1 MAELLAKRVQ
11 QQPGLAAGGVGP
23 RPSVELVANDREAEA
38 GQVHTDLVTPAGKK
52 LDRKQG
58 PSTLESEL
66 AHERA
71 RGFSLPFFA
80 DAHLFCVMTVAADG
94 HVDGLLGPR
103 KAACDDGEVLLAHIA
118 PGHLSIEG
126 GLRGGIEREEHKPR
140 GLDVEALRRLR
151 AHVLTALRR
160 KVLGHEVRERE
171 GACAVAVHEQVRR
184 LARREQVF
192 VLENHGDVFVRNTV
206 HGAIPSSR
214 RPEPSTQHTASRA
227 QKVCF
232 PHQYSIPRRP
242 VVDDVRIP
250 RANEDSPGND
260 QETLQVLRPDGTL
273 GESDEDM
280 EARLAMESLMR
291 HRRARRRKKLI
302 AGGIV
307 GAIVLVGAI
316 AWGVSKFTG
325 NAGGDD
331 APQLMTTFVDRGD
344 FTEAVEASGA
354 AKPVTSVVVN
364 PEVAGTIESVNVA
377 EGDTVQEGD
386 VLLTVKNDE
395 LDKAI
400 RDAEMGVRDASIGV
414 TQAEQEYSD
423 ACEKYN
429 NWIPDLDKDENE
441 IGSKREGDISSVNS
455 AKNGVDRAYNSLSD
469 AQEAYNI
476 AVANAEKRT
485 VRAPKGGSVVVMNAQ
500 VGASTDSA
508 ANAGGLIQIADLS
521 QMTVKVQVNE
531 VDISRVS
538 VGQMAKAT
546 FSALPGV
553 ELDAQVTRIATVA
566 GSGEDSHGYGGGVVT
581 YDVSLLIPQPAA
593 ELKPG
598 MTANVQIMLQSV
610 PDTLMVPSSCV
621 AMDETGGSYVMV
633 VTDYETGAI
642 ERRSVTVRASDQ
654 TTSAIE
660 GDVSEG
666 DEVLLDP
673 YSAPS
678 DDAPMD
684 GGPTAVEDGSG
695 SVSADSD
702 AAVAEDGAE
711 PAADIAAESVAATDT
726 AA

>member
-1 MAELLAKRVQ
+1 M
-11 QQPGLAAGGVGP
+11 
-23 RPSVELVANDREAEA
+23 
-38 GQVHTDLVTPAGKK
+38 
-52 LDRKQG
+52 
-58 PSTLESEL
+58 
-66 AHERA
+66 
-71 RGFSLPFFA
+71 
-80 DAHLFCVMTVAADG
+80 
-94 HVDGLLGPR
+94 
-103 KAACDDGEVLLAHIA
+103 
-118 PGHLSIEG
+118 
-126 GLRGGIEREEHKPR
+126 
-140 GLDVEALRRLR
+140 
-151 AHVLTALRR
+151 
-160 KVLGHEVRERE
+160 
-171 GACAVAVHEQVRR
+171 
-184 LARREQVF
+184 
-192 VLENHGDVFVRNTV
+192 
-206 HGAIPSSR
+206 
-214 RPEPSTQHTASRA
+214 
-227 QKVCF
+227 
-232 PHQYSIPRRP
+232 
-242 VVDDVRIP
+242 DDVRIP
-250 RANEDSPGND
+250 RANEDSPDND

-429 NWIPDLDKDENE
+429 NWIPDLDKDGNE

-485 VRAPKGGSVVVMNAQ
+485 VRAPKSGSVVVMNAQ

-538 VGQMAKAT
+538 VDQMAKAT

-633 VTDYETGAI
+633 ITDYETGAV

-711 PAADIAAESVAATDT
+711 SAADADAEPVAATD
-726 AA
+726 AAA

>member
-1 MAELLAKRVQ
+1 M
-11 QQPGLAAGGVGP
+11 
-23 RPSVELVANDREAEA
+23 
-38 GQVHTDLVTPAGKK
+38 
-52 LDRKQG
+52 
-58 PSTLESEL
+58 
-66 AHERA
+66 
-71 RGFSLPFFA
+71 
-80 DAHLFCVMTVAADG
+80 
-94 HVDGLLGPR
+94 
-103 KAACDDGEVLLAHIA
+103 
-118 PGHLSIEG
+118 
-126 GLRGGIEREEHKPR
+126 
-140 GLDVEALRRLR
+140 
-151 AHVLTALRR
+151 
-160 KVLGHEVRERE
+160 
-171 GACAVAVHEQVRR
+171 
-184 LARREQVF
+184 
-192 VLENHGDVFVRNTV
+192 
-206 HGAIPSSR
+206 
-214 RPEPSTQHTASRA
+214 
-227 QKVCF
+227 
-232 PHQYSIPRRP
+232 
-242 VVDDVRIP
+242 
-250 RANEDSPGND
+250 
-260 QETLQVLRPDGTL
+260 
-273 GESDEDM
+273 
-280 EARLAMESLMR
+280 
-291 HRRARRRKKLI
+291 
-302 AGGIV
+302 
-307 GAIVLVGAI
+307 
-316 AWGVSKFTG
+316 
-325 NAGGDD
+325 
-331 APQLMTTFVDRGD
+331 
-344 FTEAVEASGA
+344 
-354 AKPVTSVVVN
+354 
-364 PEVAGTIESVNVA
+364 
-377 EGDTVQEGD
+377 
-386 VLLTVKNDE
+386 LLTVKNDE

-429 NWIPDLDKDENE
+429 NWIPDLDKDGNE

-485 VRAPKGGSVVVMNAQ
+485 VRAPKSGSVVVMNAQ

-633 VTDYETGAI
+633 VTDFETSAV

-660 GDVSEG
+660 GDISEG

-678 DDAPMD
+678 EDAPMD

-702 AAVAEDGAE
+702 AAVAEGGAE
-711 PAADIAAESVAATDT
+711 SAADADAEPVAATD
-726 AA
+726 AAA

>member
-1 MAELLAKRVQ
+1 M
-11 QQPGLAAGGVGP
+11 
-23 RPSVELVANDREAEA
+23 
-38 GQVHTDLVTPAGKK
+38 
-52 LDRKQG
+52 
-58 PSTLESEL
+58 
-66 AHERA
+66 
-71 RGFSLPFFA
+71 
-80 DAHLFCVMTVAADG
+80 
-94 HVDGLLGPR
+94 
-103 KAACDDGEVLLAHIA
+103 
-118 PGHLSIEG
+118 
-126 GLRGGIEREEHKPR
+126 
-140 GLDVEALRRLR
+140 
-151 AHVLTALRR
+151 
-160 KVLGHEVRERE
+160 
-171 GACAVAVHEQVRR
+171 
-184 LARREQVF
+184 
-192 VLENHGDVFVRNTV
+192 
-206 HGAIPSSR
+206 
-214 RPEPSTQHTASRA
+214 
-227 QKVCF
+227 
-232 PHQYSIPRRP
+232 
-242 VVDDVRIP
+242 DDVKIP
-250 RANEDSPGND
+250 RANEDSPDKD

-273 GESDEDM
+273 DESDEDM

-307 GAIVLVGAI
+307 GAIVLAGAVV
-316 AWGVSKFTG
+316 WGVSKFTG

-364 PEVAGTIESVNVA
+364 PEVGGTIESVNVA

-400 RDAEMGVRDASIGV
+400 RDTEMGVRDARLGV
-414 TQAEQEYSD
+414 NQAWATYNE
-423 ACEKYN
+423 ACSKYN
-429 NWIPDLDKDENE
+429 NWIPTYDKDGNE
-441 IGSKREGDISSVNS
+441 TGSEREGDANSVEEAERGIERAN
-455 AKNGVDRAYNSLSD
+455 NGLSD

-485 VRAPKGGSVVVMNAQ
+485 VRAPKSGSVVVMNAQ

-566 GSGEDSHGYGGGVVT
+566 GSGEDSYGYGGGVVT

-621 AMDETGGSYVMV
+621 AMDEAGGSYVMV
-633 VTDYETGAI
+633 VTDYETGAVD
-642 ERRSVTVRASDQ
+642 RRSVTVKASDQ
-654 TTSAIE
+654 ATSAIE
-660 GDVSEG
+660 GNVSEG

-673 YSAPS
+673 YSAP
-678 DDAPMD
+678 DAGMDAD
-684 GGPTAVEDGSG
+684 GGSVAVEDGSDA
-695 SVSADSD
+695 VSADGD
-702 AAVAEDGAE
+702 AAVAEGGSEPTADAGAE
-711 PAADIAAESVAATDT
+711 PTAATD
-726 AA
+726 AAA

>member
-1 MAELLAKRVQ
+1 M
-11 QQPGLAAGGVGP
+11 
-23 RPSVELVANDREAEA
+23 
-38 GQVHTDLVTPAGKK
+38 
-52 LDRKQG
+52 
-58 PSTLESEL
+58 
-66 AHERA
+66 
-71 RGFSLPFFA
+71 
-80 DAHLFCVMTVAADG
+80 
-94 HVDGLLGPR
+94 
-103 KAACDDGEVLLAHIA
+103 
-118 PGHLSIEG
+118 
-126 GLRGGIEREEHKPR
+126 
-140 GLDVEALRRLR
+140 
-151 AHVLTALRR
+151 
-160 KVLGHEVRERE
+160 
-171 GACAVAVHEQVRR
+171 
-184 LARREQVF
+184 
-192 VLENHGDVFVRNTV
+192 
-206 HGAIPSSR
+206 
-214 RPEPSTQHTASRA
+214 
-227 QKVCF
+227 
-232 PHQYSIPRRP
+232 
-242 VVDDVRIP
+242 DDVRIP
-250 RANEDSPGND
+250 RANEDSPDKD

-364 PEVAGTIESVNVA
+364 PEVGGTIETGNVA

-400 RDAEMGVRDASIGV
+400 RDAEMGVRNAKLGVSQAQSAYDAALDAYNKAEG
-414 TQAEQEYSD
+414 TQDEGENVVDYSD
-423 ACEKYN
+423 V
-429 NWIPDLDKDENE
+429 D
-441 IGSKREGDISSVNS
+441 S
-455 AKNGVDRAYNSLSD
+455 AAFAVESARNSLSD

-581 YDVSLLIPQPAA
+581 YDVSLLIPPARRRAQTRHDGQRPDYAA
-593 ELKPG
+593 ERARHPHGALELRCPG
-598 MTANVQIMLQSV
+598 RGGQLLRHGRHRLRDGRRRAQVRDRQGV
-610 PDTLMVPSSCV
+610 RPDDLRHRGRYKRGRRGPS
-621 AMDETGGSYVMV
+621 
-633 VTDYETGAI
+633 
-642 ERRSVTVRASDQ
+642 
-654 TTSAIE
+654 
-660 GDVSEG
+660 
-666 DEVLLDP
+666 
-673 YSAPS
+673 
-678 DDAPMD
+678 
-684 GGPTAVEDGSG
+684 
-695 SVSADSD
+695 
-702 AAVAEDGAE
+702 
-711 PAADIAAESVAATDT
+711 
-726 AA
+726 

>member
-1 MAELLAKRVQ
+1 M
-11 QQPGLAAGGVGP
+11 
-23 RPSVELVANDREAEA
+23 
-38 GQVHTDLVTPAGKK
+38 
-52 LDRKQG
+52 
-58 PSTLESEL
+58 
-66 AHERA
+66 
-71 RGFSLPFFA
+71 
-80 DAHLFCVMTVAADG
+80 
-94 HVDGLLGPR
+94 
-103 KAACDDGEVLLAHIA
+103 
-118 PGHLSIEG
+118 
-126 GLRGGIEREEHKPR
+126 
-140 GLDVEALRRLR
+140 
-151 AHVLTALRR
+151 
-160 KVLGHEVRERE
+160 
-171 GACAVAVHEQVRR
+171 
-184 LARREQVF
+184 
-192 VLENHGDVFVRNTV
+192 
-206 HGAIPSSR
+206 
-214 RPEPSTQHTASRA
+214 
-227 QKVCF
+227 
-232 PHQYSIPRRP
+232 
-242 VVDDVRIP
+242 DDVRIP
-250 RANEDSPGND
+250 RANEDSPDND

-364 PEVAGTIESVNVA
+364 PEVSGTIESVNVA

-400 RDAEMGVRDASIGV
+400 RDAEMGVRNAKLGVSQAQSAYDAALDAYNKAEG
-414 TQAEQEYSD
+414 TQDEGENVVDYSD
-423 ACEKYN
+423 V
-429 NWIPDLDKDENE
+429 D
-441 IGSKREGDISSVNS
+441 S
-455 AKNGVDRAYNSLSD
+455 AAFAVESARNSLSD

-485 VRAPKGGSVVVMNAQ
+485 VRAPKSGSVVVMNAQ

-508 ANAGGLIQIADLS
+508 ANAGGLIQIADLT

-621 AMDETGGSYVMV
+621 AMDEAGGSYVMV
-633 VTDYETGAI
+633 VTDYETGAV

-660 GDVSEG
+660 GDISEG

-684 GGPTAVEDGSG
+684 GGPKAVEDGSG
-695 SVSADSD
+695 PVSADGD
-702 AAVAEDGAE
+702 AAAAEGGAE
-711 PAADIAAESVAATDT
+711 PAADAEPADATNAAA
-726 AA
+726 

>member
-1 MAELLAKRVQ
+1 M
-11 QQPGLAAGGVGP
+11 
-23 RPSVELVANDREAEA
+23 
-38 GQVHTDLVTPAGKK
+38 
-52 LDRKQG
+52 
-58 PSTLESEL
+58 
-66 AHERA
+66 
-71 RGFSLPFFA
+71 
-80 DAHLFCVMTVAADG
+80 
-94 HVDGLLGPR
+94 
-103 KAACDDGEVLLAHIA
+103 
-118 PGHLSIEG
+118 
-126 GLRGGIEREEHKPR
+126 
-140 GLDVEALRRLR
+140 
-151 AHVLTALRR
+151 
-160 KVLGHEVRERE
+160 
-171 GACAVAVHEQVRR
+171 
-184 LARREQVF
+184 
-192 VLENHGDVFVRNTV
+192 
-206 HGAIPSSR
+206 
-214 RPEPSTQHTASRA
+214 
-227 QKVCF
+227 
-232 PHQYSIPRRP
+232 
-242 VVDDVRIP
+242 DDVKIP
-250 RANEDSPGND
+250 RANEDSPGKD
-260 QETLQVLRPDGTL
+260 QETLQVLRPNGTL
-273 GESDEDM
+273 DESDEDM

-307 GAIVLVGAI
+307 GAIVLAGAVV
-316 AWGVSKFTG
+316 WGISKFTG

-331 APQLMTTFVDRGD
+331 APQLMTTFIDRGD

-364 PEVAGTIESVNVA
+364 PEVGGTIESVNIA

-400 RDAEMGVRDASIGV
+400 RDAEMGVRNAKLGV
-414 TQAEQEYSD
+414 SQAQSTYD
-423 ACEKYN
+423 TMYEKYYD
-429 NWIPDLDKDENE
+429 PELSDDERPE
-441 IGSKREGDISSVNS
+441 VS
-455 AKNGVDRAYNSLSD
+455 AIDEAAFAVESARNSLSD

-485 VRAPKGGSVVVMNAQ
+485 VRAPKSGSVVVMNAQ

-508 ANAGGLIQIADLS
+508 ANAGGLIQIADLT

-566 GSGEDSHGYGGGVVT
+566 GSGEDSYGYGGGVVT

-621 AMDETGGSYVMV
+621 AMDEAGSSYVMV
-633 VTDYETGAI
+633 VTDYETGAV
-642 ERRSVTVRASDQ
+642 ERRPVTVRASDQ

-673 YSAPS
+673 YSAP
-678 DDAPMD
+678 DAGMDTD
-684 GGPTAVEDGSG
+684 GGSMAAEDGSDAISIDG
-695 SVSADSD
+695 D
-702 AAVAEDGAE
+702 AAVAEGGSESAADAGAE
-711 PAADIAAESVAATDT
+711 PTAATD
-726 AA
+726 AAA

>member
-1 MAELLAKRVQ
+1 MH
-11 QQPGLAAGGVGP
+11 
-23 RPSVELVANDREAEA
+23 D
-38 GQVHTDLVTPAGKK
+38 
-52 LDRKQG
+52 
-58 PSTLESEL
+58 
-66 AHERA
+66 A
-71 RGFSLPFFA
+71 R
-80 DAHLFCVMTVAADG
+80 T
-94 HVDGLLGPR
+94 
-103 KAACDDGEVLLAHIA
+103 
-118 PGHLSIEG
+118 
-126 GLRGGIEREEHKPR
+126 
-140 GLDVEALRRLR
+140 
-151 AHVLTALRR
+151 
-160 KVLGHEVRERE
+160 
-171 GACAVAVHEQVRR
+171 
-184 LARREQVF
+184 
-192 VLENHGDVFVRNTV
+192 
-206 HGAIPSSR
+206 
-214 RPEPSTQHTASRA
+214 
-227 QKVCF
+227 
-232 PHQYSIPRRP
+232 
-242 VVDDVRIP
+242 P
-250 RANEDSPGND
+250 RANENFPDDS
-260 QETLQVLRPDGTL
+260 QETLQTLRPDGTL
-273 GESDEDM
+273 GESEEDM

-307 GAIVLVGAI
+307 GAIVLAGAVV
-316 AWGVSKFTG
+316 WGVSKFTG

-364 PEVAGTIESVNVA
+364 PEVGGTIESVNVA

-400 RDAEMGVRDASIGV
+400 RDAEMGVRNAKLGV
-414 TQAEQEYSD
+414 SQAQSTYD
-423 ACEKYN
+423 TMYEKYYD
-429 NWIPDLDKDENE
+429 PELSDDERPE
-441 IGSKREGDISSVNS
+441 VS
-455 AKNGVDRAYNSLSD
+455 AIDEAAFAVESARNSLSD

-485 VRAPKGGSVVVMNAQ
+485 VRAPKSGSVVVMNAQ

-508 ANAGGLIQIADLS
+508 ANAGGLIQIADLT

-566 GSGEDSHGYGGGVVT
+566 GSGEDSYGYGGGVVT

-621 AMDETGGSYVMV
+621 AMDEAGSSYVMV
-633 VTDYETGAI
+633 VTDYETGAV
-642 ERRSVTVRASDQ
+642 ERRPVTVRASDQ

-673 YSAPS
+673 YSAP
-678 DDAPMD
+678 DAGMDTD
-684 GGPTAVEDGSG
+684 GGSMAAEDGSDAISIDG
-695 SVSADSD
+695 D
-702 AAVAEDGAE
+702 AAVAEGGSESAADAGAE
-711 PAADIAAESVAATDT
+711 PTAATD
-726 AA
+726 AAA

>member
-1 MAELLAKRVQ
+1 M
-11 QQPGLAAGGVGP
+11 
-23 RPSVELVANDREAEA
+23 
-38 GQVHTDLVTPAGKK
+38 
-52 LDRKQG
+52 
-58 PSTLESEL
+58 
-66 AHERA
+66 
-71 RGFSLPFFA
+71 
-80 DAHLFCVMTVAADG
+80 
-94 HVDGLLGPR
+94 
-103 KAACDDGEVLLAHIA
+103 
-118 PGHLSIEG
+118 
-126 GLRGGIEREEHKPR
+126 
-140 GLDVEALRRLR
+140 
-151 AHVLTALRR
+151 
-160 KVLGHEVRERE
+160 
-171 GACAVAVHEQVRR
+171 
-184 LARREQVF
+184 
-192 VLENHGDVFVRNTV
+192 
-206 HGAIPSSR
+206 
-214 RPEPSTQHTASRA
+214 
-227 QKVCF
+227 
-232 PHQYSIPRRP
+232 
-242 VVDDVRIP
+242 DDVRIP
-250 RANEDSPGND
+250 RANEDSPDND

-331 APQLMTTFVDRGD
+331 TPQLMTTFVDRGD

-364 PEVAGTIESVNVA
+364 PEVGGTIESVNVA
-377 EGDTVQEGD
+377 EGDTVQEDD

-423 ACEKYN
+423 ACEKYK
-429 NWIPDLDKDENE
+429 NWIPDLDKDRNE

-455 AKNGVDRAYNSLSD
+455 AKNDVDRAYNSLSD

-485 VRAPKGGSVVVMNAQ
+485 VRAPKSGSVVVMNAQ

-621 AMDETGGSYVMV
+621 AMDEAGSSYVMV
-633 VTDYETGAI
+633 VTDYETGAV

-660 GDVSEG
+660 GDISEG

-673 YSAPS
+673 YSAP
-678 DDAPMD
+678 DASMDAD
-684 GGPTAVEDGSG
+684 GGSTAVEGGSG
-695 SVSADSD
+695 PVSADSD
-702 AAVAEDGAE
+702 ATVAEGSAE
-711 PAADIAAESVAATDT
+711 SAADADAESVAATD
-726 AA
+726 AAA

>member
-1 MAELLAKRVQ
+1 M
-11 QQPGLAAGGVGP
+11 
-23 RPSVELVANDREAEA
+23 
-38 GQVHTDLVTPAGKK
+38 
-52 LDRKQG
+52 
-58 PSTLESEL
+58 
-66 AHERA
+66 
-71 RGFSLPFFA
+71 
-80 DAHLFCVMTVAADG
+80 
-94 HVDGLLGPR
+94 
-103 KAACDDGEVLLAHIA
+103 DDV
-118 PGHLSIEG
+118 
-126 GLRGGIEREEHKPR
+126 K
-140 GLDVEALRRLR
+140 
-151 AHVLTALRR
+151 
-160 KVLGHEVRERE
+160 
-171 GACAVAVHEQVRR
+171 
-184 LARREQVF
+184 
-192 VLENHGDVFVRNTV
+192 
-206 HGAIPSSR
+206 
-214 RPEPSTQHTASRA
+214 
-227 QKVCF
+227 
-232 PHQYSIPRRP
+232 IPRT
-242 VVDDVRIP
+242 
-250 RANEDSPGND
+250 NEDSPGKD

-273 GESDEDM
+273 DESDEDM

-307 GAIVLVGAI
+307 GAIVLAGAVV
-316 AWGVSKFTG
+316 WGVSKFTG

-364 PEVAGTIESVNVA
+364 PEVGGTIESVNVA

-400 RDAEMGVRDASIGV
+400 RDAEMGVRDARLGV
-414 TQAEQEYSD
+414 NQAWATYNE
-423 ACEKYN
+423 ACSKYN
-429 NWIPDLDKDENE
+429 NWIPTYDKDGNE
-441 IGSKREGDISSVNS
+441 TGSEREGDANSVEEAERGIERAN
-455 AKNGVDRAYNSLSD
+455 NGLSD

-566 GSGEDSHGYGGGVVT
+566 GSGEDSYGYGGGVVT

-621 AMDETGGSYVMV
+621 AIEEAGGSYVMV
-633 VTDYETGAI
+633 VTDYETGAV

-673 YSAPS
+673 YSAP
-678 DDAPMD
+678 DAGMDAD
-684 GGPTAVEDGSG
+684 GGSMAVEDGSDA
-695 SVSADSD
+695 VSADGD
-702 AAVAEDGAE
+702 AAIAEGGSEPTADAGAE
-711 PAADIAAESVAATDT
+711 PTAATVAA
-726 AA
+726 A

>member
-1 MAELLAKRVQ
+1 MLL
-11 QQPGLAAGGVGP
+11 
-23 RPSVELVANDREAEA
+23 PSILDTEEA
-38 GQVHTDLVTPAGKK
+38 
-52 LDRKQG
+52 
-58 PSTLESEL
+58 
-66 AHERA
+66 
-71 RGFSLPFFA
+71 
-80 DAHLFCVMTVAADG
+80 
-94 HVDGLLGPR
+94 
-103 KAACDDGEVLLAHIA
+103 
-118 PGHLSIEG
+118 
-126 GLRGGIEREEHKPR
+126 
-140 GLDVEALRRLR
+140 
-151 AHVLTALRR
+151 
-160 KVLGHEVRERE
+160 
-171 GACAVAVHEQVRR
+171 
-184 LARREQVF
+184 
-192 VLENHGDVFVRNTV
+192 
-206 HGAIPSSR
+206 
-214 RPEPSTQHTASRA
+214 
-227 QKVCF
+227 
-232 PHQYSIPRRP
+232 
-242 VVDDVRIP
+242 VVDDVKIP
-250 RANEDSPGND
+250 RANEDSPDDN

-273 GESDEDM
+273 DESDEDM

-307 GAIVLVGAI
+307 GAIVLVGAVV
-316 AWGVSKFTG
+316 WGVSKFTG
-325 NAGGDD
+325 NAGSDD

-364 PEVAGTIESVNVA
+364 PEVGGTIESVNVA

-400 RDAEMGVRDASIGV
+400 RDAEMGVRNAKLGVSQAQSDYDAL
-414 TQAEQEYSD
+414 Y
-423 ACEKYN
+423 EKYYDPEL
-429 NWIPDLDKDENE
+429 PDEEKPEVSAVDAAAY
-441 IGSKREGDISSVNS
+441 SVES
-455 AKNGVDRAYNSLSD
+455 ARNSLSD

-485 VRAPKGGSVVVMNAQ
+485 VRAPKSGSVVVMNAQ

-581 YDVSLLIPQPAA
+581 YDVSLLIPQPAP

-621 AMDETGGSYVMV
+621 AMDEAGGSYVMV
-633 VTDYETGAI
+633 VTDYETGAV

-673 YSAPS
+673 YSAP
-678 DDAPMD
+678 DAGMDAD
-684 GGPTAVEDGSG
+684 GGSMAVED
-695 SVSADSD
+695 D
-702 AAVAEDGAE
+702 AAVAEGGAE
-711 PAADIAAESVAATDT
+711 SADDAASAEPTAATD
-726 AA
+726 AAA

>member
-1 MAELLAKRVQ
+1 M
-11 QQPGLAAGGVGP
+11 
-23 RPSVELVANDREAEA
+23 
-38 GQVHTDLVTPAGKK
+38 
-52 LDRKQG
+52 
-58 PSTLESEL
+58 
-66 AHERA
+66 
-71 RGFSLPFFA
+71 
-80 DAHLFCVMTVAADG
+80 
-94 HVDGLLGPR
+94 
-103 KAACDDGEVLLAHIA
+103 
-118 PGHLSIEG
+118 
-126 GLRGGIEREEHKPR
+126 
-140 GLDVEALRRLR
+140 
-151 AHVLTALRR
+151 
-160 KVLGHEVRERE
+160 
-171 GACAVAVHEQVRR
+171 
-184 LARREQVF
+184 
-192 VLENHGDVFVRNTV
+192 
-206 HGAIPSSR
+206 
-214 RPEPSTQHTASRA
+214 
-227 QKVCF
+227 
-232 PHQYSIPRRP
+232 
-242 VVDDVRIP
+242 DDVKIP
-250 RANEDSPGND
+250 RANEDSPGKD
-260 QETLQVLRPDGTL
+260 QETLQVLRPNGTL
-273 GESDEDM
+273 DESDEDM

-307 GAIVLVGAI
+307 GAIVLAGAVV
-316 AWGVSKFTG
+316 WGISKFTG

-331 APQLMTTFVDRGD
+331 APQLMTTFIDRGD

-364 PEVAGTIESVNVA
+364 PEVGGTIESVNVA

-400 RDAEMGVRDASIGV
+400 RDAEMGVRNAKLGV
-414 TQAEQEYSD
+414 SQAQSTYD
-423 ACEKYN
+423 TMYEKYYD
-429 NWIPDLDKDENE
+429 PELSDDERPE
-441 IGSKREGDISSVNS
+441 VS
-455 AKNGVDRAYNSLSD
+455 AIDEAAFAVESARNSLSD

-485 VRAPKGGSVVVMNAQ
+485 VRAPKSGSVVVMNAQ
-500 VGASTDSA
+500 IGASTDSA
-508 ANAGGLIQIADLS
+508 ANAGGLIQIADLT

-566 GSGEDSHGYGGGVVT
+566 GSGEDSYGYGGGVVT

-621 AMDETGGSYVMV
+621 AMDEAGSSYVMV
-633 VTDYETGAI
+633 VTDYETGAV
-642 ERRSVTVRASDQ
+642 ERRPVTVRASDQ

-673 YSAPS
+673 YSAP
-678 DDAPMD
+678 DAGMDTD
-684 GGPTAVEDGSG
+684 GGSMAAEDGSDAISIDG
-695 SVSADSD
+695 D
-702 AAVAEDGAE
+702 AAVAEGGSESAADAGAE
-711 PAADIAAESVAATDT
+711 PTAATD
-726 AA
+726 AAA

>member
-1 MAELLAKRVQ
+1 MLGTE
-11 QQPGLAAGGVGP
+11 
-23 RPSVELVANDREAEA
+23 EVAMHD
-38 GQVHTDLVTPAGKK
+38 
-52 LDRKQG
+52 
-58 PSTLESEL
+58 
-66 AHERA
+66 A
-71 RGFSLPFFA
+71 R
-80 DAHLFCVMTVAADG
+80 T
-94 HVDGLLGPR
+94 
-103 KAACDDGEVLLAHIA
+103 
-118 PGHLSIEG
+118 
-126 GLRGGIEREEHKPR
+126 
-140 GLDVEALRRLR
+140 
-151 AHVLTALRR
+151 
-160 KVLGHEVRERE
+160 
-171 GACAVAVHEQVRR
+171 
-184 LARREQVF
+184 
-192 VLENHGDVFVRNTV
+192 
-206 HGAIPSSR
+206 
-214 RPEPSTQHTASRA
+214 
-227 QKVCF
+227 
-232 PHQYSIPRRP
+232 
-242 VVDDVRIP
+242 P
-250 RANEDSPGND
+250 RANENFPDDS
-260 QETLQVLRPDGTL
+260 QETLQTLRPDGTL
-273 GESDEDM
+273 GESEEDM

-307 GAIVLVGAI
+307 GVIVLVGAV
-316 AWGVSKFTG
+316 AWGISRFTG
-325 NAGGDD
+325 NAGGGDS
-331 APQLMTTFVDRGD
+331 PQLMTTFVDRGD

-364 PEVAGTIESVNVA
+364 PEVGGTIETVNVA

-400 RDAEMGVRDASIGV
+400 RDAEMGVRNAKLGVEREETAYANAWNDYNEWTEPGEEGKSERKGSIDAV
-414 TQAEQEYSD
+414 NATELNVQE
-423 ACEKYN
+423 
-429 NWIPDLDKDENE
+429 
-441 IGSKREGDISSVNS
+441 
-455 AKNGVDRAYNSLSD
+455 AYNSLSD

-485 VRAPKGGSVVVMNAQ
+485 VRAPKSGSVVVMNAQ

-508 ANAGGLIQIADLS
+508 ANAGGLIQIADLT

-566 GSGEDSHGYGGGVVT
+566 GSGEDSSGHGGGVVT

-621 AMDETGGSYVMV
+621 AMDEAGGSYVMV
-633 VTDYETGAI
+633 VTDYETGAV

-660 GDVSEG
+660 GDVNEG

-673 YSAPS
+673 YSAP
-678 DDAPMD
+678 DAGM
-684 GGPTAVEDGSG
+684 GTNDGSG
-695 SVSADSD
+695 PVSTDGEAP
-702 AAVAEDGAE
+702 VAENAAGSASDDGAE
-711 PAADIAAESVAATDT
+711 PTAAADT

>member
-1 MAELLAKRVQ
+1 M
-11 QQPGLAAGGVGP
+11 
-23 RPSVELVANDREAEA
+23 
-38 GQVHTDLVTPAGKK
+38 
-52 LDRKQG
+52 
-58 PSTLESEL
+58 
-66 AHERA
+66 
-71 RGFSLPFFA
+71 
-80 DAHLFCVMTVAADG
+80 
-94 HVDGLLGPR
+94 
-103 KAACDDGEVLLAHIA
+103 
-118 PGHLSIEG
+118 
-126 GLRGGIEREEHKPR
+126 
-140 GLDVEALRRLR
+140 
-151 AHVLTALRR
+151 
-160 KVLGHEVRERE
+160 
-171 GACAVAVHEQVRR
+171 
-184 LARREQVF
+184 
-192 VLENHGDVFVRNTV
+192 
-206 HGAIPSSR
+206 
-214 RPEPSTQHTASRA
+214 
-227 QKVCF
+227 
-232 PHQYSIPRRP
+232 
-242 VVDDVRIP
+242 DDVKIP
-250 RANEDSPGND
+250 RANEDSPGKD

-273 GESDEDM
+273 DESDEDM

-291 HRRARRRKKLI
+291 HRRARRCKKLI

-307 GAIVLVGAI
+307 GAIVLVGAV

-364 PEVAGTIESVNVA
+364 PEVGGTIESVNVA

-400 RDAEMGVRDASIGV
+400 RDAEMGVRDARLGV
-414 TQAEQEYSD
+414 NQAWATYNE
-423 ACEKYN
+423 ACSKYN
-429 NWIPDLDKDENE
+429 NWIPTYDKDGNE
-441 IGSKREGDISSVNS
+441 TGSEREGDANSVEEAERGIERAN
-455 AKNGVDRAYNSLSD
+455 NGLSD

-485 VRAPKGGSVVVMNAQ
+485 VRAPKSGSVVVMNAQ

-566 GSGEDSHGYGGGVVT
+566 GSGEDSYGYGGGVVT
-581 YDVSLLIPQPAA
+581 YDVSLVIPQPAA

-621 AMDETGGSYVMV
+621 AMDEAGGSYVMV
-633 VTDYETGAI
+633 VTDYETGAV

-673 YSAPS
+673 YSAPGA
-678 DDAPMD
+678 DMDAD
-684 GGPTAVEDGSG
+684 GGSVAVEDGSDV
-695 SVSADSD
+695 VSADGD
-702 AAVAEDGAE
+702 AAVAEGGSESAADDDAE
-711 PAADIAAESVAATDT
+711 PTAATD
-726 AA
+726 AAA

>member
-1 MAELLAKRVQ
+1 MLS
-11 QQPGLAAGGVGP
+11 
-23 RPSVELVANDREAEA
+23 PSVLDTEEA
-38 GQVHTDLVTPAGKK
+38 
-52 LDRKQG
+52 
-58 PSTLESEL
+58 
-66 AHERA
+66 
-71 RGFSLPFFA
+71 
-80 DAHLFCVMTVAADG
+80 
-94 HVDGLLGPR
+94 
-103 KAACDDGEVLLAHIA
+103 
-118 PGHLSIEG
+118 
-126 GLRGGIEREEHKPR
+126 
-140 GLDVEALRRLR
+140 
-151 AHVLTALRR
+151 
-160 KVLGHEVRERE
+160 
-171 GACAVAVHEQVRR
+171 
-184 LARREQVF
+184 
-192 VLENHGDVFVRNTV
+192 
-206 HGAIPSSR
+206 
-214 RPEPSTQHTASRA
+214 
-227 QKVCF
+227 
-232 PHQYSIPRRP
+232 
-242 VVDDVRIP
+242 VVDDVKIP
-250 RANEDSPGND
+250 RANEDSPDKD

-307 GAIVLVGAI
+307 GAIVLVGAV

-364 PEVAGTIESVNVA
+364 PEVSGTIESVNVA

-429 NWIPDLDKDENE
+429 NWIPDLDKDGNE

-455 AKNGVDRAYNSLSD
+455 AKNDVDRAYNSLSD

-485 VRAPKGGSVVVMNAQ
+485 VRAPKSGSVVVMNAQ

-621 AMDETGGSYVMV
+621 AMDEAGGSYVMV
-633 VTDYETGAI
+633 VTDYETGAV

-695 SVSADSD
+695 PVSADGD
-702 AAVAEDGAE
+702 AAAAEGDAESAADADAE
-711 PAADIAAESVAATDT
+711 PAADAAA
-726 AA
+726 

>member
-1 MAELLAKRVQ
+1 
-11 QQPGLAAGGVGP
+11 
-23 RPSVELVANDREAEA
+23 
-38 GQVHTDLVTPAGKK
+38 
-52 LDRKQG
+52 
-58 PSTLESEL
+58 
-66 AHERA
+66 
-71 RGFSLPFFA
+71 
-80 DAHLFCVMTVAADG
+80 
-94 HVDGLLGPR
+94 
-103 KAACDDGEVLLAHIA
+103 
-118 PGHLSIEG
+118 
-126 GLRGGIEREEHKPR
+126 
-140 GLDVEALRRLR
+140 
-151 AHVLTALRR
+151 
-160 KVLGHEVRERE
+160 
-171 GACAVAVHEQVRR
+171 
-184 LARREQVF
+184 
-192 VLENHGDVFVRNTV
+192 
-206 HGAIPSSR
+206 
-214 RPEPSTQHTASRA
+214 
-227 QKVCF
+227 
-232 PHQYSIPRRP
+232 
-242 VVDDVRIP
+242 
-250 RANEDSPGND
+250 
-260 QETLQVLRPDGTL
+260 
-273 GESDEDM
+273 
-280 EARLAMESLMR
+280 
-291 HRRARRRKKLI
+291 
-302 AGGIV
+302 
-307 GAIVLVGAI
+307 
-316 AWGVSKFTG
+316 
-325 NAGGDD
+325 
-331 APQLMTTFVDRGD
+331 MTTFVDRGD
-344 FTEAVEASGA
+344 FTEAIEASGA

-364 PEVAGTIESVNVA
+364 PEVGGTIETVNVA

-400 RDAEMGVRDASIGV
+400 RDAEMGVRNAKLGVSQAQSTYDTTLDAYNKIEEGNV
-414 TQAEQEYSD
+414 IEYKRGAEGSD
-423 ACEKYN
+423 V
-429 NWIPDLDKDENE
+429 D
-441 IGSKREGDISSVNS
+441 S
-455 AKNGVDRAYNSLSD
+455 AAFAVESARNSLSD

-485 VRAPKGGSVVVMNAQ
+485 VRAPKSGSVVVMNAQ

-508 ANAGGLIQIADLS
+508 ADAGGLIQIADLT

-566 GSGEDSHGYGGGVVT
+566 GSGEDSHGYGRGVVT

-621 AMDETGGSYVMV
+621 AMDEAGSSYVMV
-633 VTDYETGAI
+633 VTDFETSAV

-660 GDVSEG
+660 GDISEG

-702 AAVAEDGAE
+702 AAVAEGSAESAADADAE
-711 PAADIAAESVAATDT
+711 PVAATD
-726 AA
+726 AAA

>member
-1 MAELLAKRVQ
+1 M
-11 QQPGLAAGGVGP
+11 
-23 RPSVELVANDREAEA
+23 
-38 GQVHTDLVTPAGKK
+38 
-52 LDRKQG
+52 
-58 PSTLESEL
+58 
-66 AHERA
+66 
-71 RGFSLPFFA
+71 
-80 DAHLFCVMTVAADG
+80 
-94 HVDGLLGPR
+94 
-103 KAACDDGEVLLAHIA
+103 
-118 PGHLSIEG
+118 
-126 GLRGGIEREEHKPR
+126 
-140 GLDVEALRRLR
+140 
-151 AHVLTALRR
+151 
-160 KVLGHEVRERE
+160 
-171 GACAVAVHEQVRR
+171 
-184 LARREQVF
+184 
-192 VLENHGDVFVRNTV
+192 
-206 HGAIPSSR
+206 
-214 RPEPSTQHTASRA
+214 
-227 QKVCF
+227 
-232 PHQYSIPRRP
+232 
-242 VVDDVRIP
+242 DDVKIP
-250 RANEDSPGND
+250 RANEDSPGKD
-260 QETLQVLRPDGTL
+260 QETLQVLRPNGTL
-273 GESDEDM
+273 DESDEDM

-302 AGGIV
+302 AGGIM
-307 GAIVLVGAI
+307 GAIVLAGAVV
-316 AWGVSKFTG
+316 WGISKFTG

-331 APQLMTTFVDRGD
+331 APQLMTTFIDRGD

-364 PEVAGTIESVNVA
+364 PEVGGTIESVNVA

-400 RDAEMGVRDASIGV
+400 RDAEMGVRNAKLGV
-414 TQAEQEYSD
+414 SQAQSTYD
-423 ACEKYN
+423 TMYEKYYD
-429 NWIPDLDKDENE
+429 PELSDDERPE
-441 IGSKREGDISSVNS
+441 VS
-455 AKNGVDRAYNSLSD
+455 AIDEAAFAVESARNSLSD

-485 VRAPKGGSVVVMNAQ
+485 VRAPKSGSVVVMNAQ

-508 ANAGGLIQIADLS
+508 ANAGGLIQIADLT

-566 GSGEDSHGYGGGVVT
+566 GSGEDSYGYGGGVVT

-621 AMDETGGSYVMV
+621 AMDEAGSSYVMV
-633 VTDYETGAI
+633 VTDYETGAV
-642 ERRSVTVRASDQ
+642 ERRPVTVRASDQ

-673 YSAPS
+673 YSAP
-678 DDAPMD
+678 DAGMDTD
-684 GGPTAVEDGSG
+684 GGSMAAEDGSDAISIDG
-695 SVSADSD
+695 D
-702 AAVAEDGAE
+702 AAVAEGGSESAADAGAE
-711 PAADIAAESVAATDT
+711 PTAATD
-726 AA
+726 AAA

>member
-1 MAELLAKRVQ
+1 MH
-11 QQPGLAAGGVGP
+11 
-23 RPSVELVANDREAEA
+23 D
-38 GQVHTDLVTPAGKK
+38 
-52 LDRKQG
+52 
-58 PSTLESEL
+58 
-66 AHERA
+66 A
-71 RGFSLPFFA
+71 R
-80 DAHLFCVMTVAADG
+80 T
-94 HVDGLLGPR
+94 
-103 KAACDDGEVLLAHIA
+103 
-118 PGHLSIEG
+118 
-126 GLRGGIEREEHKPR
+126 
-140 GLDVEALRRLR
+140 
-151 AHVLTALRR
+151 
-160 KVLGHEVRERE
+160 
-171 GACAVAVHEQVRR
+171 
-184 LARREQVF
+184 
-192 VLENHGDVFVRNTV
+192 
-206 HGAIPSSR
+206 
-214 RPEPSTQHTASRA
+214 
-227 QKVCF
+227 
-232 PHQYSIPRRP
+232 
-242 VVDDVRIP
+242 P
-250 RANEDSPGND
+250 RANENFPDDS
-260 QETLQVLRPDGTL
+260 QETLQTLRPDGTL
-273 GESDEDM
+273 GESEEDM

-307 GAIVLVGAI
+307 GAIMLVGAV

-364 PEVAGTIESVNVA
+364 PEVDGTIESVNVA

-400 RDAEMGVRDASIGV
+400 RDAEMGVRNAKLGVSQAQSAYATTLEAYNKDDAE
-414 TQAEQEYSD
+414 A
-423 ACEKYN
+423 
-429 NWIPDLDKDENE
+429 
-441 IGSKREGDISSVNS
+441 S
-455 AKNGVDRAYNSLSD
+455 AVDSAAFAVESANNSLSD
-469 AQEAYNI
+469 AQEAYSI

-485 VRAPKGGSVVVMNAQ
+485 VRAPKSGSVVVMNAQ
-500 VGASTDSA
+500 VGAPTDSA
-508 ANAGGLIQIADLS
+508 ANAGGLIQIADLT

-566 GSGEDSHGYGGGVVT
+566 GSGEDSSGYGRGVVT

-598 MTANVQIMLQSV
+598 MTANVQIMLQNV

-621 AMDETGGSYVMV
+621 AMDEADSSYVMV
-633 VTDYETGAI
+633 VTDFETGAA

-660 GDVSEG
+660 GDISEG

-678 DDAPMD
+678 DNASMN

-695 SVSADSD
+695 PVSADGD
-702 AAVAEDGAE
+702 AAAAKGAAE
-711 PAADIAAESVAATDT
+711 PAADAEPADATNAAA
-726 AA
+726 

>member
-1 MAELLAKRVQ
+1 M
-11 QQPGLAAGGVGP
+11 
-23 RPSVELVANDREAEA
+23 
-38 GQVHTDLVTPAGKK
+38 
-52 LDRKQG
+52 
-58 PSTLESEL
+58 
-66 AHERA
+66 
-71 RGFSLPFFA
+71 
-80 DAHLFCVMTVAADG
+80 
-94 HVDGLLGPR
+94 
-103 KAACDDGEVLLAHIA
+103 
-118 PGHLSIEG
+118 
-126 GLRGGIEREEHKPR
+126 
-140 GLDVEALRRLR
+140 
-151 AHVLTALRR
+151 
-160 KVLGHEVRERE
+160 
-171 GACAVAVHEQVRR
+171 
-184 LARREQVF
+184 
-192 VLENHGDVFVRNTV
+192 
-206 HGAIPSSR
+206 
-214 RPEPSTQHTASRA
+214 
-227 QKVCF
+227 
-232 PHQYSIPRRP
+232 
-242 VVDDVRIP
+242 DDVKIP
-250 RANEDSPGND
+250 RANEDSPNNNE
-260 QETLQVLRPDGTL
+260 ETLQVLRPDGTL
-273 GESDEDM
+273 DESDEDM

-307 GAIVLVGAI
+307 GAIVLVGAV

-364 PEVAGTIESVNVA
+364 PEVGGTIESVNVA

-400 RDAEMGVRDASIGV
+400 RDAEMGVRDARLGV
-414 TQAEQEYSD
+414 NQAWATYNE
-423 ACEKYN
+423 ACSKYN
-429 NWIPDLDKDENE
+429 NWIPTYDKDGNE
-441 IGSKREGDISSVNS
+441 TGSEREGDANSVEE
-455 AKNGVDRAYNSLSD
+455 AERGIERANNSLSD

-485 VRAPKGGSVVVMNAQ
+485 VRAPKSGSVVVMNAQ

-566 GSGEDSHGYGGGVVT
+566 GSGEDSYGYGGGVVT

-621 AMDETGGSYVMV
+621 AIEEAGGSYVMV
-633 VTDYETGAI
+633 VTDYETGAV

-673 YSAPS
+673 YSAPG
-678 DDAPMD
+678 AGMGAD
-684 GGPTAVEDGSG
+684 GGSMAVEDGSDT
-695 SVSADSD
+695 VSADGD
-702 AAVAEDGAE
+702 AAVAEGGTESAADAGAE
-711 PAADIAAESVAATDT
+711 SDAATD
-726 AA
+726 AAA